1 MYLFCDH
8 KLATT
13 IVNKRHLIF
22 LLLAIGLVFSFFST
36 NWIQVE
42 DALLEFL
49 PEDSESRQG
58 LDVMEEEFTT
68 YGTVQVMLDNLS
80 LDQAKTFY
88 DELCD
93 MLFACEQIESG
104 IVEMEPEQMELL
116 DQAKVQMEAAKAQL
130 QGKKY
135 NRVLV

>member
-1 MYLFCDH
+1 M
-8 KLATT
+8 
-13 IVNKRHLIF
+13 
-22 LLLAIGLVFSFFST
+22 
-36 NWIQVE
+36 
-42 DALLEFL
+42 LEFL
-49 PEDSESRQG
+49 PEDAESLQG